1 MQISEGFI
9 DLLCRRAAESPDRI
23 FGRHEGVAISFADL
37 ERASA
42 RLAASIRGNGV
53 KRGDRIAVVMR
64 NSPFA
69 MAVIYA
75 ITRAGN
81 VWVPVNAA
89 LKGEGLE
96 YILSH
101 SEPSLIVADE
111 EFSGPIG
118 GCSAARDVPLMT
130 IGEQSLPVGEAT
142 FDEPLPL
149 PDEDAAIMYTSGTT
163 GPAKGVIVTHRMLRL
178 AAEAV
183 ALCSAPVSGDDY
195 YVWEPF
201 YHIGGAQTLLLPL
214 VRDVTLTV
222 GSRFSA
228 SRFWQEVAAAG
239 STHIHHLG
247 GVIQILLKQPPSP
260 LDTSHNVRIAWGGGC
275 ATEVWRAFEERFGIH
290 IRECYGMTEAS
301 SLTTFNDSGLVGS
314 VGKPMPWFNVRLL
327 DDDGR
332 ETLDGRGEIVINTS
346 VPGAIFPGYFRN
358 PEATAKALRPEGF
371 HTGDIGSWDAD
382 GNLFFHGR
390 KSDSVRCRGENVS
403 AWEVEH
409 VASQHP
415 DVEDS
420 AMIGVATDVGEQDIK
435 LFVQLKP
442 GARADAD
449 ALGAWLGQRLAGFQV
464 PRYIAFV
471 KSFDRTPSQRIMK
484 HRLPHST
491 NDCWDRMA
499 EKERA

>member
-1 MQISEGFI
+1 MHISEGFI
-9 DLLCRRAAESPDRI
+9 DLLCQRAATGPERI
-23 FGRHEGVAISFADL
+23 FARHEGATVTIADL
-37 ERASA
+37 ERAST
-42 RLAASIRGNGV
+42 RLAVAIREKGV

-69 MAVIYA
+69 MAMIYA
-75 ITRAGN
+75 IARAGN

-89 LKGEGLE
+89 LKGESLE

-101 SEPSLIVADE
+101 SDPSLIVADE
-111 EFSGPIG
+111 EFAELVA
-118 GCSAARDVPLMT
+118 GCRAAKDVPIVT
-130 IGEQSLPVGEAT
+130 NRQRDLPGDGAA
-142 FDEPLPL
+142 FDEALPS
-149 PDEDAAIMYTSGTT
+149 PDDAAAIMYTSGTT

-183 ALCSAPVSGDDY
+183 ALCSAPQPGDDF

-214 VRDVTLTV
+214 VRDVTLTL
-222 GSRFSA
+222 GNRFSA
-228 SRFWQEVAAAG
+228 SRFWRDVSAAG
-239 STHIHHLG
+239 SSHIHHLG

-260 LDTSHNVRIAWGGGC
+260 LDRNHNVRIAWGGGC
-275 ATEVWRAFEERFGIH
+275 ATEVWRAFEERFGIQ

-301 SLTTFNDSGLVGS
+301 SLTTYNDTGLVGS
-314 VGKPMPWFNVRLL
+314 VGKPMPWFKVRLL
-327 DDDGR
+327 DENNR
-332 ETLDGRGEIVINTS
+332 EVLEGRGEIVIRTS

-358 PEATAKALRPEGF
+358 LEATAKALRPEGF
-371 HTGDIGSWDAD
+371 HTGDVGSWDAA

-403 AWEVEH
+403 SWEVEH

-420 AMIGVATDVGEQDIK
+420 AMIGVATDIGEQDIK

-442 GARADAD
+442 GATVNAE
-449 ALGAWLGQRLAGFQV
+449 ALGTWLGERLAAFQV

-471 KSFDRTPSQRIMK
+471 EAFDRTPSQRIMK
-484 HRLPHST
+484 HRLPNST
-491 NDCWDRMA
+491 DDCWDRMA
-499 EKERA
+499 KRERV

>member
-1 MQISEGFI
+1 MSEGFI
-9 DLLCRRAAESPDRI
+9 DLLCRHAADSPERI
-23 FGRHEGVAISFADL
+23 FARHEGIGVSFADL

-42 RLAASIRGNGV
+42 QLATAIREKGI
-53 KRGDRIAVVMR
+53 KRGDRIAVAMR

-69 MAVIYA
+69 MATIYA

-81 VWVPVNAA
+81 VWVPVNVA

-96 YILSH
+96 YILGH
-101 SEPSLIVADE
+101 SDPSLIVADE
-111 EFSGPIG
+111 EFAEPIA
-118 GCSAARDVPLMT
+118 GCSAARGVPLL
-130 IGEQSLPVGEAT
+130 INRERNLPSGDAT
-142 FDEPLPL
+142 FDEALPQ
-149 PDEDAAIMYTSGTT
+149 PDDAAAIMYTSGTT

-183 ALCSAPVSGDDY
+183 ALCSAPRAGDDY

-201 YHIGGAQTLLLPL
+201 YHIGGAQTLFLPL
-214 VRDVTLTV
+214 VRDVTLTL
-222 GSRFSA
+222 GNRFSA
-228 SRFWQEVAAAG
+228 SRFWQDVSAAG

-260 LDTSHNVRIAWGGGC
+260 LDRGHNVRIAWGGGC
-275 ATEVWRAFEERFGIH
+275 ATEVWRAFEQRFGIH
-290 IRECYGMTEAS
+290 VRECYGMTEAS
-301 SLTTFNDSGLVGS
+301 SLTTYNDTGLVGS
-314 VGKPMPWFNVRLL
+314 VGKPMPWFSVRLL

-332 ETLDGRGEIVINTS
+332 ESLDERGEIVITTS

-358 PEATAKALRPEGF
+358 PEATAKALCPEGF
-371 HTGDIGSWDAD
+371 RTGDIGSWDDD

-403 AWEVEH
+403 SWEVEH
-409 VASQHP
+409 VAGQHP

-442 GARADAD
+442 GATADAD
-449 ALGAWLGQRLAGFQV
+449 ALGAWLEQRLAGFQV

-471 KSFDRTPSQRIMK
+471 KMFERTPSQRIMK
-484 HRLPHST
+484 HRLSNST
-491 NDCWDRMA
+491 HDCWDRMA
-499 EKERA
+499 ATERA

>member
-1 MQISEGFI
+1 MQMSEGFI
-9 DLLCRRAAESPDRI
+9 DLLCRHADDSPDRI
-23 FGRHEGVAISFADL
+23 FARHEGAAVSFADL

-42 RLAASIRGNGV
+42 LLAVTIREKGV

-69 MAVIYA
+69 MAMIYA

-96 YILSH
+96 YILAH
-101 SEPSLIVADE
+101 SDPSLIVADE
-111 EFSGPIG
+111 EFAELIAGCRAASGVPVITNRERDLPG
-118 GCSAARDVPLMT
+118 G
-130 IGEQSLPVGEAT
+130 GAT
-142 FDEPLPL
+142 FDEARPL
-149 PDEDAAIMYTSGTT
+149 PDDAAAIMYTSGTT

-183 ALCSAPVSGDDY
+183 ALCSAPQPGDDY

-214 VRDVTLTV
+214 VRNVTLTL
-222 GSRFSA
+222 GNRFSA
-228 SRFWQEVAAAG
+228 SRFWQDVSAAG

-260 LDTSHNVRIAWGGGC
+260 LDRSHNVRIAWGGGC

-301 SLTTFNDSGLVGS
+301 SLTTYNDTGLVGS

-327 DDDGR
+327 DDDGQDV
-332 ETLDGRGEIVINTS
+332 LDGRGEIVITTS

-371 HTGDIGSWDAD
+371 RTGDVGSWDAD

-403 AWEVEH
+403 SWEVEH

-442 GARADAD
+442 GATADAG
-449 ALGAWLGQRLAGFQV
+449 ALGAWLGQRLAAFQV

-471 KSFDRTPSQRIMK
+471 NAFDRTPSQRIMK
-484 HRLPHST
+484 HRLPGST
-491 NDCWDRMA
+491 DDCWDRMA
-499 EKERA
+499 ERERA

>member
-1 MQISEGFI
+1 MQMSEGFI
-9 DLLCRRAAESPDRI
+9 DLLCRHAVDSPERI
-23 FGRHEGVAISFADL
+23 FARHKGVAVSFADL

-42 RLAASIRGNGV
+42 GLAAAIREKGV

-69 MAVIYA
+69 IAMIYA

-96 YILSH
+96 YIIGH
-101 SEPSLIVADE
+101 SDPSLIVADE
-111 EFSGPIG
+111 EFAELISGCRAANGVPVVINRERDLPG
-118 GCSAARDVPLMT
+118 GTAT
-130 IGEQSLPVGEAT
+130 FGEA
-142 FDEPLPL
+142 LPL
-149 PDEDAAIMYTSGTT
+149 PDDAAAIMYTSGTT

-183 ALCSAPVSGDDY
+183 ALCSAPRPGDDY

-214 VRDVTLTV
+214 VREVTLTL
-222 GSRFSA
+222 GNRFSA
-228 SRFWQEVAAAG
+228 SRFWQDVSAAG

-260 LDTSHNVRIAWGGGC
+260 LDRGHNVRIAWGGGC

-301 SLTTFNDSGLVGS
+301 SLTTHNDTGLVGS

-327 DDDGR
+327 DDAGQ
-332 ETLDGRGEIVINTS
+332 EILDGRAEIVITTS

-371 HTGDIGSWDAD
+371 RTGDVGSWDAD

-403 AWEVEH
+403 SWEVEH
-409 VASQHP
+409 VAAQHP

-442 GARADAD
+442 GAIADAD

-471 KSFDRTPSQRIMK
+471 KAFDRTPSQRIMK
-484 HRLPHST
+484 HRLSDST
-491 NDCWDRMA
+491 DDCWDRMA
-499 EKERA
+499 ERERA